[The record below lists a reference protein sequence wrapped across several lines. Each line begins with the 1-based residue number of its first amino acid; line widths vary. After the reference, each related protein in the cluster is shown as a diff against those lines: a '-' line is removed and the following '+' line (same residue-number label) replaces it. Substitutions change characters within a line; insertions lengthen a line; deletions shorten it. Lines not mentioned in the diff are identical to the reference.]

1 MIFDENPENFDAK
14 LGYCPVKCQSCG
26 ETKNAYGNNH
36 RCPPRMAEAVQR
48 LMDAARMWRHKF
60 ASLPLET
67 LDRALHNASIAA
79 DDAARCESY
88 RIKQT
93 ETIQRLIKRHP
104 KVAGSI
110 RKSAKKLIVKKGA
123 KKRKR

>member
-1 MIFDENPENFDAK
+1 MILDENPETFDAK

-26 ETKNAYGNNH
+26 ETKNSYGNSH

-93 ETIQRLIKRHP
+93 EEIQRLIKQNP
-104 KVAGSI
+104 KVARSI
-110 RKSAKKLIVKKGA
+110 RKRAKKINSKKKGA
-123 KKRKR
+123 KKR